1 LLVEAGY
8 DKGLKLKLLA
18 TAAPPGPDQ
27 AQAIKRYLDD
37 VGIMVDVDLADMG
50 RFSSSVWV
58 NGWEDMAL
66 FFTGLDLNYLTTVA
80 AWFGHEPKTN
90 LASFKRPPE
99 LIALSKESITYLDE
113 VKQKAITKQMVRLI
127 ADEALM
133 IPLFNNTAAYIIQPW
148 VHTDYLQTGFIRWKL
163 YDAWMEKH

>member
-1 LLVEAGY
+1 LVS
-8 DKGLKLKLLA
+8 
-18 TAAPPGPDQ
+18 TAPPGPDQ

-37 VGIMVDVDLADMG
+37 VGIMVDVDLADAG
-50 RFSSSVWV
+50 RFFNSVWV

-66 FFTGLDLNYLTTVA
+66 FFSGLDLNYLATIA
-80 AWFGHEPKTN
+80 SWFGHEPKTN

-113 VKQKAITKQMVRLI
+113 AGQKAITKKIVRLI

-133 IPLFNNTAAYIIQPW
+133 VPLFNVPSAYIIQPW